1 MQTGISDDQ
10 IRSQIPHALEST
22 DFKTLGKR
30 YQGKVRDSYTFQSP
44 DGERR
49 VLIAS
54 DRISA
59 FDRVLTTIPFKGE
72 VLTRLASFWFGL
84 TGEIIK
90 NHVVSEPDPQV
101 IVGRE
106 LKIVPV
112 EVVMRGYITGSAW
125 RDYEKGTPVSG
136 ITLPKGLRKNQ
147 KFPDPI
153 LTPSTKE
160 AVGHDEPISTA
171 EVVKRGL
178 CTPEVW
184 AKIEKIAR
192 GLFIAGTAHAMSR
205 GLLFVDTKYEF
216 GLDEKGELVL
226 ADEIHTP
233 DSSRYWYAK
242 SYAERF
248 AAGQDPESLDK
259 EFVRRWLMERGWM
272 GEGQAPAFDDDF
284 KVKIARRYISTY
296 EELTGLPFTATVGP
310 ALARIEKSL
319 KKAKLL

>member
-1 MQTGISDDQ
+1 MQTGITDEQ
-10 IRSQIPHALEST
+10 IRSQIPFALEST
-22 DFKTLGKR
+22 DFPSLGSR
-30 YQGKVRDSYTFQSP
+30 YQGKVRDSYVKG
-44 DGERR
+44 DRR

-84 TGEIIK
+84 TSEIIA

-106 LKIVPV
+106 LKIVPI
-112 EVVMRGYITGSAW
+112 EVVMRGYLTGSAW
-125 RDYEKGTPVSG
+125 RDYEKGNDISG
-136 ITLPKGLRKNQ
+136 IKLPKNLRKNQ
-147 KFPDPI
+147 KFPEPI
-153 LTPSTKE
+153 ITPSTKE
-160 AVGHDEPISTA
+160 SAGHDQPISR
-171 EVVKRGL
+171 EEILKRKIVSEEL
-178 CTPEVW
+178 W
-184 AKIEKIAR
+184 AKIEKAAK
-192 GLFIAGTAHAMSR
+192 GLFIAGTAHAASR

-216 GLDEKGELVL
+216 GTDAKGNLIL

-248 AAGQDPESLDK
+248 SEGKDPESLDK

-272 GEGQAPAFDDDF
+272 GEGEAPKFDDDF

-296 EELTGLPFTATVGP
+296 EELTGLPFTAKVGS
-310 ALARIEKSL
+310 ARERIEKNL